1 MRTLRWRMAWLL
13 ILPPLTPYG
22 CYLSSDEFRTL
33 HSWLTCDECVNGERS
48 AVAAIG
54 PKAVAMLDSALIGP
68 SRGRQA
74 IMRAKG
80 EDSFRF
86 AQIAGQRSIDYT
98 DARVA
103 NYVATYQKRAA
114 VSLGDIG
121 DKRAREALDRAI
133 AESSIRHYRPDV
145 LRVITF
151 VRSTAWLPRFSGTI
165 APTRVAFG
173 RVVSVVAP
181 TGAQFNQTTRAGIAD
196 SPFPQNQVPFR
207 RTPDTLQFLAL
218 ADVGYHAVVVT
229 NVTGTTDSAVAPLF
243 VNSIRDRNDS
253 LTAGCADSNG
263 ACVTGSAQPAAPSH
277 VVPFLTFLTLQR
289 ASNPRDTVDFFKL
302 EPAVATTYTARLDW
316 YGAANLDLFWRMCNT
331 LSSIGNTNGATQAN
345 PETTTVAMP
354 AGSCWIL
361 QVTMAPG
368 GANGNGPAFARL
380 QVSTP

>member
-1 MRTLRWRMAWLL
+1 
-13 ILPPLTPYG
+13 
-22 CYLSSDEFRTL
+22 
-33 HSWLTCDECVNGERS
+33 
-48 AVAAIG
+48 
-54 PKAVAMLDSALIGP
+54 MLDSALIGP